1 LVNIDE
7 FCDAFKKSMN
17 EKIKPVLEYGLKKYF
32 EINPLAINTATLK
45 AKQYLNNQN

>member
-1 LVNIDE
+1 
-7 FCDAFKKSMN
+7 MN

-45 AKQYLNNQN
+45 AKQYLNIQN